1 MSTLI
6 TQPACAPPQFPL
18 ELSDRRKLTPEA
30 VIQNYRRL
38 MQEERDYHTRKCV
51 EAGSR
56 GVYTCSKCL
65 HISLFFDGTG
75 NNEENDTKTA
85 SPPHPSNIAKL
96 YHATPEDPR
105 RGYFTYYMPGVGTP
119 FPKIGEPDYDGMGLA
134 NALGGENRINW
145 ALLRLVDALIHT
157 LTGGYLDDGIARKEI
172 TAMTAHW
179 PVTGE
184 VPRRLVIN
192 RLLSPLVSKV
202 QYHRPTLL
210 GIKLFVYGFS
220 RGAAEART
228 FVNWLT
234 QLSPPQE
241 NGQYP
246 SVITLLGLPVTV
258 EFLGIIDTVP
268 SVGLPS
274 LVPGFNGHQGWSDN
288 TQHLPD
294 ETAFPGFV
302 KRCVHLV
309 SAHEQRQCF
318 PLDSVRRA
326 DGRYPSY
333 ATEVIYPGVHSD
345 LGGGY
350 PPGEQGKACGD
361 VGLLLSQIPLHD
373 MYAAAFEAGAP
384 LAILPEHMPGQLAP
398 LLAFRAFPPGF
409 EEEFKLS
416 HELIVRFNAWRTT
429 LGIPD
434 EEQPAPADG
443 YHPVRLAQ
451 GLEHLVREQM
461 GWLTAWRIGRYGK
474 NTYLTQPFYLNQS
487 YEDED
492 PKVLKANQD
501 ARIAEQKIRRR
512 ARMQKGG
519 EEIQGLPDYDPR
531 TEQRQTREAAAEFQA
546 DYFGRARDQNSWQ
559 QVVLDTIP
567 GHAVYLMRNRDRKA
581 EYEAMKYD
589 GERLFPRLYRDK
601 MGWVTVDTAGKLIM
615 ALFDDQVHDSRAWFM
630 RESGVQQREMWAG
643 YFLYRLI
650 YFGLTTSREL
660 SLVSVNRQLVGTS
673 LVQGGVTVKQ
683 QDETTTGEERPERR
697 FIAMNGD
704 QIVAEPGALAL
715 WMPTTHA
722 PALAES
728 QKNIIRD
735 KMFEHARRS
744 IPEHWA

>member
-1 MSTLI
+1 MPTLI
-6 TQPACAPPQFPL
+6 TQPACGPPQFPL
-18 ELSDRRKLTPEA
+18 AGRRKLTPEA
-30 VIQNYRRL
+30 VMQNYKRL
-38 MQEERDYHTRKCV
+38 MQEERDYHTQKCV
-51 EAGSR
+51 EAQSR
-56 GVYTCSKCL
+56 GVYTCSQCL

-75 NNEENDTKTA
+75 NNEENDTRTA
-85 SPPHPSNIAKL
+85 KPPHPTNVAKL
-96 YHATPEDPR
+96 YHATSEDRP
-105 RGYFTYYMPGVGTP
+105 RGYFNYYMPGVGAP

-145 ALLRLVDALIHT
+145 ALLRLVDALIST
-157 LTGGYLDDGIARKEI
+157 LTGGNLDDDVAKKEI
-172 TAMTAHW
+172 FGMTAHL
-179 PVTGE
+179 PFSGE
-184 VPRRLVIN
+184 VPRRLAIN
-192 RLLSPLVSKV
+192 RLLSPLKAKV
-202 QYHRPTLL
+202 EHHRPTLL

-234 QLSPPQE
+234 QLPPPQE

-246 SVITLLGLPVTV
+246 PVITLLGLPVTV

-268 SVGLPS
+268 SVGLPN

-294 ETAFPGFV
+294 EAAFPGFV

-326 DGRYPSY
+326 DGRYPAY

-350 PPGEQGKACGD
+350 PPGEQGKACD
-361 VGLLLSQIPLHD
+361 DIGLLLSQIPLHD

-384 LAILPEHMPGQLAP
+384 LAILPECIPEQLGAE
-398 LLAFRAFPPGF
+398 LAFRAFKTSA
-409 EEEFKLS
+409 EAEFKLNKDM
-416 HELIVRFNAWRTT
+416 IMRFNAWRST
-429 LGIPD
+429 LSFPP
-434 EEQPAPADG
+434 ETSAAQVDG

-474 NTYLTQPFYLNQS
+474 NTYLTQPFYLHQT

-492 PKVLKANQD
+492 PNVLKVHQD
-501 ARIAEQKIRRR
+501 ARLAEQKIRYR

-519 EEIQGLPDYDPR
+519 EEVQGLPDYDPK
-531 TEQRQTREAAAEFQA
+531 TEQRQSREAAAEFQA
-546 DYFGRARDQNSWQ
+546 DYFGWSRDQNSWQ
-559 QVVLDTIP
+559 QVVLDSIP
-567 GHAVYLMRNRDRKA
+567 GHAVYLMRNRDRKT
-581 EYEAMKYD
+581 EYEAMKRD

-601 MGWVTVDTAGKLIM
+601 MGWETFEATGKLIM

-660 SLVSVNRQLVGTS
+660 SLVSVNRQLVGTGI
-673 LVQGGVTVKQ
+673 VRGGVTVKQ
-683 QDETTTGEERPERR
+683 QDVTATGEEQPERR
-697 FIAMNGD
+697 FIAMNGEPV
-704 QIVAEPGALAL
+704 VAEHGALAL
-715 WMPTTHA
+715 WAPSTRA
-722 PALAES
+722 PALAEL
-728 QKNIIRD
+728 QKDIIGD
-735 KMFEHARRS
+735 KMFEHS
-744 IPEHWA
+744 KQLIQDLWA

>member
-1 MSTLI
+1 M
-6 TQPACAPPQFPL
+6 
-18 ELSDRRKLTPEA
+18 
-30 VIQNYRRL
+30 QNYRRL
-38 MQEERDYHTRKCV
+38 KQEERDYHTRKCV

-75 NNEENDTKTA
+75 NNEANDTKTA
-85 SPPHPSNIAKL
+85 RPPHPTNIARL
-96 YHATPEDPR
+96 YHATTQDRE
-105 RGYFTYYMPGVGTP
+105 RGYYNYYMPGVGTP
-119 FPKIGEPDYDGMGLA
+119 FPKIGEPDYDSMGLA
-134 NALGGENRINW
+134 HALGGENRINW

-157 LTGGYLDDGIARKEI
+157 LTGGKLDDDVAKKEI
-172 TAMTAHW
+172 IGMAAHW

-192 RLLSPLVSKV
+192 RLLSPLARKV
-202 QYHRPTLL
+202 QYHKPTLL
-210 GIKLFVYGFS
+210 GIKLFIYGFS

-246 SVITLLGLPVTV
+246 PVITLLGLPVTV

-268 SVGLPS
+268 SVGLPN

-294 ETAFPGFV
+294 EAAFPGFV
-302 KRCVHLV
+302 KRCVHMV

-326 DGRYPSY
+326 DGRYPTY

-350 PPGEQGKACGD
+350 PPGEQGKACND

-373 MYAAAFEAGAP
+373 MYAAGFEAGAP
-384 LAILPEHMPGQLAP
+384 LAILPEHIPEQLTQ
-398 LLAFRAFPPGF
+398 LLNFRAFPSGF
-409 EEEFKLS
+409 EEEFKLT

-429 LGIPD
+429 LGITPEPSSTQVGD
-434 EEQPAPADG
+434 YQPI
-443 YHPVRLAQ
+443 RLVQ

-474 NTYLTQPFYLNQS
+474 NTYLTQPFYLHQTR
-487 YEDED
+487 EDED

-501 ARIAEQKIRRR
+501 ARLAEQKIRRR

-519 EEIQGLPDYDPR
+519 EEVQGLPDYAPR
-531 TEQRQTREAAAEFQA
+531 TEQRQSREAAAEFQA
-546 DYFGRARDQNSWQ
+546 DYFGWDRDQHSWQ

-567 GHAVYLMRNRDRKA
+567 GHAVYLMRSRDRKT
-581 EYEAMKYD
+581 EYEAMKRD

-601 MGWVTVDTAGKLIM
+601 MGWVTFDATSKLIM
-615 ALFDDQVHDSRAWFM
+615 ALFDDHVHDSRAWFM
-630 RESGVQQREMWAG
+630 RESGLQQREMWAS

-660 SLVSVNRQLVGTS
+660 SLVSVNRQLVGTGI
-673 LVQGGVTVKQ
+673 VQGAVTVKQ
-683 QDETTTGEERPERR
+683 QEMTANGEEMLERR

-704 QIVAEPGALAL
+704 PVVAEPGALAL
-715 WMPTTHA
+715 WSPSIYAPTI
-722 PALAES
+722 AES
-728 QKNIIRD
+728 QKEIIQE
-735 KMFEHARRS
+735 KMFEHGKRS
-744 IPEHWA
+744 ILAHWV

>member
-1 MSTLI
+1 MPTLI
-6 TQPACAPPQFPL
+6 TQPACAPPPFPPASAGRL
-18 ELSDRRKLTPEA
+18 KLTPEA
-30 VIQNYRRL
+30 VIQNYKRL
-38 MQEERDYHTRKCV
+38 KQEERDYHTQKCI
-51 EAGSR
+51 EARSR
-56 GVYTCSKCL
+56 GAYTCSKCL
-65 HISLFFDGTG
+65 HVSLFFDGTG

-85 SPPHPSNIAKL
+85 KPPHPTNIAKL
-96 YHATPEDPR
+96 YHATPQDRE
-105 RGYFTYYMPGVGTP
+105 RGYHNYYIPGVGTP

-134 NALGGENRINW
+134 NALGGEKRINW
-145 ALLRLVDALIHT
+145 ALLRLVDALIYT
-157 LTGGYLDDGIARKEI
+157 LTGGKLDDDVAKKEI
-172 TAMTAHW
+172 TGMTAHL
-179 PVTGE
+179 PFSGE
-184 VPRRLVIN
+184 VPRRIAIN
-192 RLLSPLVSKV
+192 RLLSPLKAKV
-202 QYHRPTLL
+202 EHHKPTLL

-246 SVITLLGLPVTV
+246 PVITLLGLPVTV

-268 SVGLPS
+268 SVGLPN

-294 ETAFPGFV
+294 ETAFPSFV

-318 PLDSVRRA
+318 PLDSIRRA
-326 DGRYPSY
+326 DGRYPAY
-333 ATEVIYPGVHSD
+333 ATETIYPGVHSD

-350 PPGEQGKACGD
+350 PPGEQGKATGD

-384 LAILPEHMPGQLAP
+384 LAILPECIPEQLTP
-398 LLAFRAFPPGF
+398 LLAFRAFKARI
-409 EEEFKLS
+409 EEFKLS

-429 LGIPD
+429 LGIAA
-434 EEQPAPADG
+434 EAPQTQVDG

-474 NTYLTQPFYLNQS
+474 KTFLTQPFYLHQTR
-487 YEDED
+487 EDED
-492 PKVLKANQD
+492 PDVLDKNKKA
-501 ARIAEQKIRRR
+501 RETEQKIRHR

-519 EEIQGLPDYDPR
+519 EEIQGLPDYDPK

-546 DYFGRARDQNSWQ
+546 DYFGWARDQNSWQ
-559 QVVLDTIP
+559 QIVLDSIP

-581 EYEAMKYD
+581 EYDAMKRD
-589 GERLFPRLYRDK
+589 GDRLFPRLYRDK
-601 MGWVTVDTAGKLIM
+601 MGWGTHDETGKLIM

-660 SLVSVNRQLVGTS
+660 SLVSVNRQLVGTGI
-673 LVQGGVTVKQ
+673 VQGGVTVKQ
-683 QDETTTGEERPERR
+683 QDETAPGGELPERR
-697 FIAMNGD
+697 FIAMNGEPV
-704 QIVAEPGALAL
+704 VAEPGALAL
-715 WMPTTHA
+715 WA
-722 PALAES
+722 PSTRAPELAES
-728 QKNIIRD
+728 QKEIIRD
-735 KMFEHARRS
+735 KMFEHARQS
-744 IPEHWA
+744 VQALWV